1 MQQQPPPGFCGFVAP
16 DEVGLVPPPEPI
28 VVPPP
33 AVRAMVDGSGVA
45 ELQRQRVDE
54 RLRQWQY
61 NDTTQREEDEGKR
74 W

>member
-16 DEVGLVPPPEPI
+16 GDEVPPPEPI

-54 RLRQWQY
+54 RLRQWPY
-61 NDTTQREEDEGKR
+61 NDTTHREDEGKR